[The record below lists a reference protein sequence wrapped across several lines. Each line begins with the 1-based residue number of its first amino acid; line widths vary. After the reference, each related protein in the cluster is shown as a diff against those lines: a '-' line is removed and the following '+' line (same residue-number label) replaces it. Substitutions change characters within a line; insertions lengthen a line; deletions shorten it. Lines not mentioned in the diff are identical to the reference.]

1 MGEDD
6 IVDEA
11 SDVPQTFFQRY
22 RTIIIVAIAVV
33 VVGAI
38 IAIAYFSRQGSG
50 GGGGGLSSLLG
61 GSKSEVYYY
70 DNAGND
76 DRYKMSFDA
85 AKTLAGSLK
94 GAVATP
100 AQLADAQKAGL
111 DACWIGYGSDGKQYI
126 PNNTDWGPVSGCNA
140 PTLASS
146 AKYQTA
152 GGGAGVWVYGPK
164 PAKTS
169 TNDCSTNPSTPC
181 SVGWTKTQWSQYA

>member
-1 MGEDD
+1 MGDEVNDD
-6 IVDEA
+6 EVG
-11 SDVPQTFFQRY
+11 DVPQTFWQRNKPF
-22 RTIIIVAIAVV
+22 IIAGIVLAVV
-33 VVGAI
+33 VVI
-38 IAIAYFSRQGSG
+38 IVIAYFSRQGSG
-50 GGGGGLSSLLG
+50 GGGGGLSNLLG

-94 GAVATP
+94 GTVATP
-100 AQLADAQKAGL
+100 AQLAAAQKAGL

-146 AKYQTA
+146 PKYQTV

>member
-1 MGEDD
+1 MGEEDN
-6 IVDEA
+6 VDEVG
-11 SDVPQTFFQRY
+11 DVPQTFFQRN
-22 RTIIIVAIAVV
+22 RTIIIAAVVLAVIAVIVAIVLL
-33 VVGAI
+33 
-38 IAIAYFSRQGSG
+38 SRKGSG
-50 GGGGGLSSLLG
+50 GGNSLFG
-61 GSKSEVYYY
+61 PKSEVYYY

-76 DRYKMSFDA
+76 NRYTLSFDG
-85 AKTLAGSLK
+85 AKKLAESLK
-94 GAVATP
+94 GTVATP
-100 AQLADAQKAGL
+100 AQLAAAQKAGL

-146 AKYQTA
+146 AKYQTK